1 MFVPEIFLFNTCQSI
16 LKLFKEDYQQTLDKK
31 QTLLWILF
39 EDCKVDKT
47 DYFEEAV
54 RLISLPLTSQRS
66 PQVRLFFDLSRATLP
81 TIHINL
87 PGEQKGP
94 TDSIGNRG
102 IGNYEDSIEGFSRAG
117 LNISQQTTYSLI
129 ITSDA
134 PMEVLILYY
143 ILKAGLL
150 SVQDHLSNVGFNN
163 IVLGGQDI
171 IPNMEMQGV
180 FMRTISISG
189 FYEMNIPQFNKEKII
204 TGLKFTGLVI

>member
-1 MFVPEIFLFNTCQSI
+1 
-16 LKLFKEDYQQTLDKK
+16 
-31 QTLLWILF
+31 
-39 EDCKVDKT
+39 
-47 DYFEEAV
+47 
-54 RLISLPLTSQRS
+54 
-66 PQVRLFFDLSRATLP
+66 
-81 TIHINL
+81 
-87 PGEQKGP
+87 
-94 TDSIGNRG
+94 
-102 IGNYEDSIEGFSRAG
+102 
-117 LNISQQTTYSLI
+117 
-129 ITSDA
+129 
-134 PMEVLILYY
+134 MEVLILYY